1 MKQSRLTLS
10 RLFSSFLIGVSLMT
24 ALHNPLFADEQ
35 IKTSQ
40 VPKAQ
45 LLQTSSYTFPSLAEA
60 AKTEVMYYT
69 MPYRTGEMAS
79 ASALLFYPTTEKPQD
94 GWKIVVWT
102 HGTVGVANNC
112 APSLQP
118 INDNFKVLAQSLLDA
133 GYVIVAPDYEGLGQ
147 QRIHPYLNL
156 KSEADAAIY
165 AVNALKAAN
174 PDDFQGDWM
183 VVGQSQGGQA
193 AIGTAE
199 YANDD
204 PYFKGA
210 VAGAPASSLDYIIG
224 TVAPKALT
232 QLDQAEANA
241 GIPLPERN
249 SLHSF
254 ATLLSYGAFVGIGIK
269 ADHPDFDYESLF
281 YPRSQPFAAKA
292 EDHENQ
298 PGLCLNEL
306 RELWK
311 ADIRAFLAEDPNHQL
326 TDYPGINI
334 DIFEHNPVLQ
344 EFFKIS
350 QPGTQRIDKPLLII
364 QGEKDTNVPASVTTI
379 LAERLK
385 SLGSEAVNLVIV
397 PEASHQEA
405 IVWENDRVVEF
416 VKSIMPAK

>member
-1 MKQSRLTLS
+1 
-10 RLFSSFLIGVSLMT
+10 MT
-24 ALHNPLFADEQ
+24 ILHNPLFAAKISTPQESY
-35 IKTSQ
+35 SQ
-40 VPKAQ
+40 P
-45 LLQTSSYTFPSLAEA
+45 LQTTAYPFPGLEEA
-60 AKTEVMYYT
+60 SKIEVIQYE
-69 MPYRTGEMAS
+69 MPYRTGEMAT
-79 ASALLFYPTTEKPQD
+79 ASALLFYPQSEKPED
-94 GWKIVVWT
+94 GWRIVVWT
-102 HGTVGVANNC
+102 HGTVGVAHNC
-112 APSLQP
+112 APSLNP
-118 INDNFKVLAQSLLDA
+118 INDNFKVLAKSLLDA

-147 QRIHPYLNL
+147 HKIHPYLHL

-165 AVNALKAAN
+165 AVNSLKATN
-174 PDDFQGDWM
+174 PENFQGDWI

-199 YANDD
+199 YANSD

-210 VAGAPASSLDYIIG
+210 VAGAPASSIDYIIG
-224 TVAPKALT
+224 TVAPKSLT

-241 GIPLPERN
+241 GIPLAKRN

-254 ATLLSYGAFVGIGIK
+254 ATLLSYGAFVGVGIK
-269 ADHPDFDYESLF
+269 ADHPDFDYQQIF
-281 YPRSQPFAAKA
+281 YPRSKPFAAKA

-334 DIFEHNPVLQ
+334 DVFEHNPVLLD
-344 EFFKIS
+344 FFKIS

-364 QGEKDTNVPASVTTI
+364 QGEKDTNVPAGVTTI

-385 SLGSEAVNLVIV
+385 SLGSEAVDLVIV

-405 IVWENDRVVEF
+405 IVWENDRVIEF
-416 VKSIMPAK
+416 VESVMPAK